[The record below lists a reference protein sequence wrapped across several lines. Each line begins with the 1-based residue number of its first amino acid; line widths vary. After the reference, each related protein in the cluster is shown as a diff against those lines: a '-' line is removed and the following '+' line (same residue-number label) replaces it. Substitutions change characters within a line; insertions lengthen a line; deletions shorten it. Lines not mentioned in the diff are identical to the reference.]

1 MAQPLGLTRSRPFFL
16 FLTFSYIHT
25 RTCVITIRVCRP
37 DVASRAQSLVCGV
50 TAAVALLHGVGSSLF
65 SICVGFSLIVM
76 YDAGGVRRHAGKQAE
91 VLNVIVQDMFEG
103 HPVGARKLKE
113 LLGHTPLQVMMGA
126 ITGVL
131 VALVYMSCLVAR

>member
-1 MAQPLGLTRSRPFFL
+1 M
-16 FLTFSYIHT
+16 
-25 RTCVITIRVCRP
+25 
-37 DVASRAQSLVCGV
+37 CGV
-50 TAAVALLHGVGSSLF
+50 TTAVALLHGVGSSLF

-103 HPVGARKLKE
+103 HPVGGRKLKE

-131 VALVYMSCLVAR
+131 VAVAYVCTCVVAT

>member
-1 MAQPLGLTRSRPFFL
+1 
-16 FLTFSYIHT
+16 
-25 RTCVITIRVCRP
+25 
-37 DVASRAQSLVCGV
+37 
-50 TAAVALLHGVGSSLF
+50 
-65 SICVGFSLIVM
+65 M